1 MGLLQKKYILDT
13 PLEPEKIYDTML
25 DTLAKPPLFIGVRK
39 TKRQFIG
46 EINKETLRF
55 YCDKKT
61 VWLKVI
67 GEYNNGKYY
76 VNIAL
81 TLTALIVFG
90 AQIFSAL
97 LWLMLVFL
105 NKESLP
111 LILLRVVLL
120 LLIVGG
126 VIKTVYDLK
135 KDRAITI
142 NELAYILKATI
153 QEV

>member
-1 MGLLQKKYILDT
+1 
-13 PLEPEKIYDTML
+13 
-25 DTLAKPPLFIGVRK
+25 
-39 TKRQFIG
+39 
-46 EINKETLRF
+46 
-55 YCDKKT
+55 
-61 VWLKVI
+61 
-67 GEYNNGKYY
+67 
-76 VNIAL
+76 
-81 TLTALIVFG
+81 
-90 AQIFSAL
+90 
-97 LWLMLVFL
+97 MLVFL